1 MCAQSTGPSTTHR
14 RVRAGRDVDSG
25 DRRVILWLESG
36 LLYGQSRN
44 RVAIV
49 TLVRVTELADALRAV
64 AGIH

>member
-1 MCAQSTGPSTTHR
+1 M
-14 RVRAGRDVDSG
+14 
-25 DRRVILWLESG
+25 ILWLESG